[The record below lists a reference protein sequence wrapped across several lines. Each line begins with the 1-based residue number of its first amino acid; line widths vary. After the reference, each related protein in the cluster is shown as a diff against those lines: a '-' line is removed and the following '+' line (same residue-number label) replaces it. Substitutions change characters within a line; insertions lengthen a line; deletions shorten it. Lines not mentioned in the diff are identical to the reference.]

1 MSYTVLSFDNDTFTN
16 FAFYSG
22 IVLAKTL
29 IMGPLTSQARI
40 RHKVYGNPEDT
51 KFFAPGVAVNTTDST
66 VERIR
71 RCHLNDL
78 ENVVPFTLI
87 GLLYVS
93 AEPDYDKALMIFR
106 VFAAS
111 RILHTI
117 SYLVPLPQPARASC
131 FFVGWGA
138 TAAMT
143 AFLFARMYKYV

>member
-1 MSYTVLSFDNDTFTN
+1 MFNFFYGYMLMLVVMTYSVWLGVAVILAEHLNIIVMSYTVLSFDNDTFTN

-106 VFAAS
+106 FYLTS
-111 RILHTI
+111 RQNNL
-117 SYLVPLPQPARASC
+117 
-131 FFVGWGA
+131 
-138 TAAMT
+138 
-143 AFLFARMYKYV
+143 